1 MMSTYKLLILLL
13 FIAFY
18 SCDSKKVTDIKDYKA
33 FLIQNGDN
41 SVAKEDIAF
50 WTNKLDKTPNEYLYM
65 VKRANAYTNLFSA
78 TGKIDYLIDAE
89 NDLVNA
95 NTLTNYNTSGCLKA
109 LAHNYIS
116 QHRFKE
122 AHTLL
127 KKAEVLGEKLR
138 GTQKMLFDVNL
149 ELGNSTE
156 AEKYLNKI
164 KNFSDF
170 DYLIRLSK
178 WEDHNGN
185 LDSAITYMERAT
197 KISESSNTTS
207 LKQWSYTNLADFYG
221 HAGKIDLSYHYYIK
235 ALELNPND
243 AYAKKGIAWIVY
255 SHEKNPEAALNLLNH
270 ISSYYYAPDYSLFK
284 AEIAEFIGDED
295 LKQKAYKTYM
305 SEGNNR
311 LYGDMY
317 NKYNALLYADEMEKP
332 KKAIEIAM
340 YEVKNRPTAQSY
352 DLLAWSYFKDGN
364 LEEANTIVEK
374 HIAGKTSEP
383 DVLYH
388 MAEIYKAVGKTDKV
402 SPLKEELLA
411 SIYELGPLA
420 ETKIVQL

>member
-1 MMSTYKLLILLL
+1 MTTYRLLTLLL

-18 SCDSKKVTDIKDYKA
+18 SCDSGKVTDIKDYQA
-33 FLIQNGDN
+33 FFVN
-41 SVAKEDIAF
+41 SEHNALAKEDVIF
-50 WTNKLDKTPNEYLYM
+50 WTNKLDKAPNEYLYM
-65 VKRANAYTNLFSA
+65 VKRANANTNLFSA
-78 TGKIDYLIDAE
+78 TGKIEHLIAAE
-89 NDLVNA
+89 KDLLAA
-95 NTLTNYNTSGCLKA
+95 NKVTNYNTSGCLKA

-116 QHRFKE
+116 QHKFKE
-122 AHTLL
+122 ALTLL

-149 ELGNSTE
+149 ELGYVTE
-156 AEKYLNKI
+156 AEKYLNCI

-170 DYLIRLSK
+170 DYLIRLAK

-197 KISESSNTTS
+197 KISESSNTKS
-207 LKQWSYTNLADFYG
+207 LKQWAYTNLADFYG

-255 SHEKNPEAALNLLNH
+255 SHEKNPEAALTILNH
-270 ISSYYYAPDYSLFK
+270 ITSYYSAPDYSLLK
-284 AEIAEFIGDED
+284 AEIAEFIGNEE
-295 LKQKAYKTYM
+295 LKQDAFKTYVSQ
-305 SEGNNR
+305 SENR

-317 NKYNALLYADEMEKP
+317 NKYNALLYAEDMQLPE
-332 KKAIEIAM
+332 KAIEIAQQ
-340 YEVKNRPTAQSY
+340 EVKNRPTAQSY
-352 DLLAWSYFKDGN
+352 DLLAWSYFKNGN
-364 LEEANTIVEK
+364 LEEANTIVENY
-374 HIAGKTSEP
+374 IAGKTSEP

-388 MAEIYKAVGKTDKV
+388 MAEIYKAIGEIDKV

-411 SIYELGPLA
+411 SIYELGPTM
-420 ETKIVQL
+420 EEKILKL

>member
-1 MMSTYKLLILLL
+1 MSTYRLLTLLL

-18 SCDSKKVTDIKDYKA
+18 SCDSKKVTDIKDYQA
-33 FLIQNGDN
+33 FLIQNEDN
-41 SVAKEDIAF
+41 SVAKEDIIF
-50 WTNKLDKTPNEYLYM
+50 WTNKLEKAPNEYLYM
-65 VKRANAYTNLFSA
+65 VKRANANTNLFSA

-89 NDLVNA
+89 KDLVNA

-122 AHTLL
+122 ALNLL

-149 ELGNSTE
+149 ELGNITE
-156 AEKYLNKI
+156 AEEYLNKI

-185 LDSAITYMERAT
+185 LDGAITYMERAT
-197 KISESSNTTS
+197 KISESSNTKS

-255 SHEKNPEAALNLLNH
+255 SYEKNPEAALTLLNH
-270 ISSYYYAPDYSLFK
+270 ITSYYNAPDYNLFK
-284 AEIAEFIGDED
+284 AEIAEFIGNEE
-295 LKQKAYKTYM
+295 LKQNAYKTYM
-305 SEGNNR
+305 SESKNR
-311 LYGDMY
+311 LYGNMY
-317 NKYNALLYADEMEKP
+317 NKYNALLYAEDMLQPER
-332 KKAIEIAM
+332 AIEIAM
-340 YEVKNRPTAQSY
+340 QEVKNRPTAQSY
-352 DLLAWSYFKDGN
+352 DLLAWSYFKNGN
-364 LEEANTIVEK
+364 LEEANTIVDK
-374 HIAGKTSEP
+374 HISGKTSEP

-388 MAEIYKAVGKTDKV
+388 MAEIYKAIGKTDKV

-411 SIYELGPLA
+411 SIYELGPTM
-420 ETKIVQL
+420 EEKILKL